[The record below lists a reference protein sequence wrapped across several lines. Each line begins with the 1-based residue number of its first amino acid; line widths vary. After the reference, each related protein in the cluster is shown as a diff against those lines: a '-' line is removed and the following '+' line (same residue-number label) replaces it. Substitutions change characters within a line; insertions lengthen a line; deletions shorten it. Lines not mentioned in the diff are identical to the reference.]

1 MAVTP
6 ANEGEVGDQSMQSHL
21 VSLSIVV
28 SLLGSAPPVVA
39 DGLRL
44 EEVTSLLQSRRETVR
59 IVCLGDSVTGVYYH
73 TGGRR
78 AWPDMLGIALKRAY
92 PDAKLE
98 IYNAG
103 ISGNRSAAGLVRLDR
118 DVLAHRP
125 HLVVVMFGL
134 NDIRQG
140 NRQAYR
146 DNLKTI
152 VDRCRKAGAAVVLC
166 TLNSVYPNEV
176 RPMPAVTEYSQMV
189 RDVAEAASVPV
200 ADCFKRYEE
209 IRAQNPTEWMLLMSE
224 TIHPCMEGHKLFAET
239 VAETIAGTRVSL
251 ADVPP
256 PADALR
262 FTLARLKAGQP
273 VHVIAMKP
281 YDTIIRDVLLQQFP
295 GAEVQVT
302 PWPVEGQSLAAIV
315 EWAKS
320 IRQRKPNLVVAAVPA
335 DAAASDEE
343 SFIRD
348 YQWVVSWSLPF
359 DRAKWDFVPIL
370 PTATGPVSED
380 DLPRVELARRMIVGR
395 DFEYVDRKKG
405 DTRPARE
412 ILLEW
417 MREHAAE
424 P

>member
-1 MAVTP
+1 
-6 ANEGEVGDQSMQSHL
+6 MQSHL
-21 VSLSIVV
+21 VSLGIVV
-28 SLLGSAPPVVA
+28 SLLGSAESLFA

-44 EEVTSLLQSRRETVR
+44 EEVATMLQSGRETVR

-78 AWPDMLGIALKRAY
+78 AWPDMLGIALRRVY
-92 PDAKLE
+92 PEAKLE
-98 IYNAG
+98 VHNAG
-103 ISGNRSAAGLVRLDR
+103 ISGNTSAAGLARLDR
-118 DVLAHRP
+118 DVLAHKP

-140 NRQAYR
+140 NRQAYG

-176 RPMPAVTEYSQMV
+176 RPLSTVAEYSQTV
-189 RDVAEAASVPV
+189 RDVAKAGSVPV

-209 IRAQNPTEWMLLMSE
+209 IRAKNPAEWMLLMSE
-224 TIHPCMEGHKLFAET
+224 TIHPCMDGHKLFAET
-239 VAETIAGTRVSL
+239 VAERIAGKRVSL

-256 PADALR
+256 PADSLR

-295 GAEVQVT
+295 GADVQVT

-320 IRQRKPNLVVAAVPA
+320 IRQRKPDLVVASVPA
-335 DAAASDEE
+335 DAAANDEE

-359 DRAKWDFVPIL
+359 DRARWDFVPIL
-370 PTATGPVSED
+370 PTVTGPVSED
-380 DLPRVELARRMIVGR
+380 DLPRVELARRIIVGR
-395 DFEYVDRKKG
+395 DFEYIDRKKD
-405 DTRPARE
+405 DTRLARE
-412 ILLEW
+412 ILAEW
-417 MREHAAE
+417 IRNHAAE
-424 P
+424 L